1 MRLITNVIA
10 LPLATAMAM
19 GILSPAFAGRVRY
32 VSATAAEEG
41 SVSISVHIEGGG
53 VLLDFSATGEQIKQI
68 SIDDASRVVVDHCL
82 VSRSC
87 DAQPSPIIRLFR
99 SKGVKQQDIPMAKTT
114 LLSVQT
120 VDTQGQ
126 YHSYPFPIT
135 TPNNG
140 SSVSKIVIGGA
151 SEEDSLRRGA
161 LTRNPIDPST
171 IALGAR
177 EAETKSLLVDPQLKA
192 RIQNYLQL
200 LQSGLSSR
208 KAAENAGI
216 SQDLVARLE
225 QLGQGKAVVAKA
237 RKQVPAQPS
246 IPKSPIIACS
256 SPAPPPPTPQIVLKQ
271 QVPAQPSNPK
281 SPIVAHPS
289 PPPPQQPT
297 PQIVSKKVD
306 IGKIA
311 STRPTLPKLQMA
323 PTNPNYKPNENHL
336 KANAL
341 VRGLSIA
348 KHQKKISTTI
358 AARVQDVIYNLRKG
372 EAISVAAKRSGV
384 PMQTIDQLLVLSQSG
399 G

>member
-10 LPLATAMAM
+10 LPLATAMAL

-32 VSATAAEEG
+32 VSAAAAEEG

-53 VLLDFSATGEQIKQI
+53 VLLDFSATKEQIKQI
-68 SIDDASRVVVDHCL
+68 SIDDSSRVVVDHCL
-82 VSRSC
+82 VTKSC
-87 DAQPSPIIRLFR
+87 DDQPSPIIRLFR
-99 SKGVKQQDIPMAKTT
+99 SKGVKHQDIPVAKTT

-120 VDTQGQ
+120 VDPQGQ
-126 YHSYPFPIT
+126 YHSYPFLVT

-140 SSVSKIVIGGA
+140 SSVSKIVIRGEP
-151 SEEDSLRRGA
+151 EEDLLRREV

-177 EAETKSLLVDPQLKA
+177 EAEAKSLLVDPQLKA
-192 RIQNYLQL
+192 RIRNYLQL
-200 LQSGLSSR
+200 LRSGLSSR
-208 KAAENAGI
+208 KAAEKAGI

-225 QLGQGKAVVAKA
+225 QLGQDEGLIAKA
-237 RKQVPAQPS
+237 RKQVPVQSS
-246 IPKSPIIACS
+246 IPKSPIA
-256 SPAPPPPTPQIVLKQ
+256 AR
-271 QVPAQPSNPK
+271 
-281 SPIVAHPS
+281 PS
-289 PPPPQQPT
+289 PPPPQPK
-297 PQIVSKKVD
+297 PGIVLKPKVD

-311 STRPTLPKLQMA
+311 STRPALPKLQMA

-348 KHQKKISTTI
+348 KYQKKISTTI

-372 EAISVAAKRSGV
+372 EAITSAAKRSGV
-384 PMQTIDQLLVLSQSG
+384 PMQTIDQLLVLSKSG